1 MSYPENHT
9 VKCKICNSPFLVDID
24 YDRFV
29 FCATYEQ
36 IISCYGSVLENLN
49 KSNLSTH
56 FRRTPMK
63 TKKFWEYI
71 NALLDN
77 KENER
82 VAMEILRH
90 YRQGPAWFEL
100 ECRTHQSR
108 RFS

>member
-1 MSYPENHT
+1 MSYPENHAM
-9 VKCKICNSPFLVDID
+9 KCKICNSSFLVDID

-29 FCATYEQ
+29 LDATYEQ

-56 FRRTPMK
+56 FRRTPKK

-100 ECRTHQSR
+100 KRHSHA
-108 RFS
+108 